1 MGVISIVNGI
11 YKPTNITGGAPPCS
25 SKWWKWIFPRLIP
38 GYVMGWLPSHR
49 SLVVDQLLGEIN
61 VFKSV
66 WDQRRPFCGCK
77 TSTKSPISLT
87 CIYIYMS
94 YTCTIYI
101 ETILVYIYIYV
112 YIFVAR
118 HISIISPSYPHSCC
132 PHDFPRERTE
142 LPDLKLQIPGR
153 LHSVVNQLR
162 RKTSEN
168 WQNGTCLEDFSW
180 FIKSILNYNNR
191 EYCVAVLPT
200 KTWIRMINW
209 DVL

>member
-1 MGVISIVNGI
+1 
-11 YKPTNITGGAPPCS
+11 
-25 SKWWKWIFPRLIP
+25 
-38 GYVMGWLPSHR
+38 MGWLSSHR
-49 SLVVDQLLGEIN
+49 SLVVDQLLGEIK
-61 VFKSV
+61 VSV
-66 WDQRRPFCGCK
+66 WDQRGLFVDAK

-87 CIYIYMS
+87 YIYIHELYMYNIHWNNTS
-94 YTCTIYI
+94 IYI
-101 ETILVYIYIYV
+101 HIYIYIYLHTV
-112 YIFVAR
+112 FVAR